1 MFEPKDFFS
10 AKEHSIRSLL
20 TDRDKVF
27 KIPDYQRNFAWT
39 SHELE
44 QFWEDLKVVITES
57 YDLTNYCI
65 RTVKPHFF
73 GTILL
78 TKEENQYEVTDGQ
91 QRLTVST
98 ILLKVLLDISKR
110 ISNVQDQ
117 SGISSLIV
125 PLIQKS
131 IYGESFQPRLK
142 LDSTVNNFFE
152 NYILLKSTMSERK
165 DYLRL
170 HPITIPNSAMQ
181 RLKSAHDF
189 FEDKMK
195 DEFPIKMSQEE
206 LIEKLKCFIN
216 SFTRFFV
223 VLELTVNQSDTA
235 YKIFGTINNR
245 GRDLTDSDI
254 IKNELFMSV
263 PNEKRDQIKEQWD
276 SIIETVENEDLT
288 EYLRFQYASSIGPV
302 KLVNL
307 YDAITSHIQKNDP
320 INYLEDLSTE
330 SEWFARINLIGGNF
344 WSGNIIEKLK
354 VIKNNLDIS
363 HSIPLLLTG
372 AVLYNRD
379 LKSFE
384 RLVNATVVFCFRY
397 FTIGK
402 NSVSNLEREIGY
414 MSRSLRRIE
423 KDSPIE
429 DIDSLIDY
437 MHKITDD
444 STFERRFREFSTKS
458 SPLAYYILSELEKSY
473 VRGVLPAPH
482 GLEQHVEHIM
492 PKKPSRASTRIHEWG
507 HVRNLPEYKEYVYK
521 LGNLLILESSINQ
534 NVGNA
539 EFNMKKIQYMES
551 SLHYPKEVAI
561 KENWSFNTIEERQKQ
576 MAKRAVQVWKYSQNS
591 V

>member
-10 AKEHSIRSLL
+10 AEEHSIRSLF
-20 TDRDKVF
+20 TDKDKVF

-39 SHELE
+39 NHELD
-44 QFWEDLKVVITES
+44 QFWEDLKNVITGS
-57 YDLTNYCI
+57 YDLSTYSLRI
-65 RTVKPHFF
+65 AKPHFF

-78 TKEENQYEVTDGQ
+78 TKADNQYEVTDGQ
-91 QRLTVST
+91 QRLTVTT
-98 ILLKVLLDISKR
+98 ILLKVLHDVSNR
-110 ISNVQDQ
+110 ISNVQDR
-117 SGISSLIV
+117 SGISSLIT
-125 PLIQKS
+125 PLIQKN
-131 IYGESFQPRLK
+131 IYGEPFQARLK

-152 NYILLKSTMSERK
+152 NYILLKNTISERA

-170 HPITIPNSAMQ
+170 HPITISNSATQ
-181 RLKSAHDF
+181 RLKNAHDF
-189 FEDKMK
+189 FESKMK
-195 DEFPIKMSQEE
+195 EEFPLDISQGE

-223 VLELTVNQSDTA
+223 VLQLTVNQSDTA

-263 PNEKRDQIKEQWD
+263 PNEKRDQVKEQWD
-276 SIIETVENEDLT
+276 SIIETVESEDLT

-307 YDAITSHIQKNDP
+307 YDAITGHLQKNDP
-320 INYLEDLSTE
+320 INYLEDLAVE
-330 SEWFARINLIGGNF
+330 SEWFARINLIGGDF
-344 WSGNIIEKLK
+344 WSGNIKEKLN

-372 AVLYNRD
+372 AVLYNQD

-402 NSVSNLEREIGY
+402 NSVSNLEREIGF
-414 MSRSLRRIE
+414 MSRSLRNIE
-423 KDSPIE
+423 RETSIK

-437 MHKITDD
+437 MHKLTDD

-473 VRGVLPAPH
+473 VKGVVPVPH
-482 GLEQHVEHIM
+482 GLEQHVEHVM
-492 PKKPSRASTRIHEWG
+492 PKKPSRANNRSHEWG

-534 NVGNA
+534 NVGNSI
-539 EFNMKKIQYMES
+539 FDTKKQQYKKS
-551 SLHYPKEVAI
+551 SLHYPKQVAFE
-561 KENWSFNTIEERQKQ
+561 KNWDFTTIEERQKQ
-576 MAKRAVQVWKYSQNS
+576 MAKRAVQVWNYT
-591 V
+591 